1 MVCLL
6 ATLAQPIRDKLAFLL
21 CRPPDP
27 IAHSDAALV
36 LLRQANGVL
45 CFTRVSLNDGV
56 GVSWRVGRGARAVI
70 ALMSADAMGPALR
83 FVRGA
88 GQPMEKLPIN
98 SAHQSAFL
106 LLIGTAHHRLAGPI
120 SRLFQRPLCL
130 AEKKAAEQMVQW
142 VMVYPVRKKTVVAAA
157 QSPATTHGT
166 STWRR

>member
-1 MVCLL
+1 MEGGERC
-6 ATLAQPIRDKLAFLL
+6 AGRD
-21 CRPPDP
+21 CS
-27 IAHSDAALV
+27 H
-36 LLRQANGVL
+36 
-45 CFTRVSLNDGV
+45 
-56 GVSWRVGRGARAVI
+56 VGRCG
-70 ALMSADAMGPALR
+70 GPRTAIR
-83 FVRGA
+83 ERRGA
-88 GQPMEKLPIN
+88 TDGKLPIN

-130 AEKKAAEQMVQW
+130 AKKKAAEQMVQW

>member
-6 ATLAQPIRDKLAFLL
+6 ATLAQPIRDKLAFLP

-70 ALMSADAMGPALR
+70 ALMSADAMGPALP

-88 GQPMEKLPIN
+88 GQPLESCPATL
-98 SAHQSAFL
+98 
-106 LLIGTAHHRLAGPI
+106 PI
-120 SRLFQRPLCL
+120 SRRVVCLSALHIIGWQAPSRVCSNARYAWQRKRLLNKWCNGL
-130 AEKKAAEQMVQW
+130 W
-142 VMVYPVRKKTVVAAA
+142 FTL
-157 QSPATTHGT
+157 
-166 STWRR
+166 